1 MALDSDSLPPSTSR
15 DWFFP
20 THPKYPN
27 YPRRFTANPRSSF
40 PYCPLPPKTPSFGDI
55 SETAPTPYRDFKYA
69 RTRRR
74 VDVSQRSQRSKVS
87 DEANGA
93 VSGPKPEVSAV
104 SAKIEDVSVVKK
116 VSKIVGVSVR
126 DLKNR
131 WHMAVSVA
139 VLLSLSLSL
148 SLSLT
153 LQWNFSLSFLFYFS
167 INFVN
172 FCVLILNF

>member
-1 MALDSDSLPPSTSR
+1 MSLDSDSLPPSTSS

-20 THPKYPN
+20 TPPKYPK

-40 PYCPLPPKTPSFGDI
+40 PYCPPPPPPKSPSFRV
-55 SETAPTPYRDFKYA
+55 SEAAPTPYRDFTYA

-74 VDVSQRSQRSKVS
+74 VEVSQRSQRNKVS

-93 VSGPKPEVSAV
+93 VSGPKTEVSGV
-104 SAKIEDVSVVKK
+104 SAKIEDVSAVKK
-116 VSKIVGVSVR
+116 VSKIIGVSVR

-139 VLLSLSLSL
+139 VLITVFSSLLHK
-148 SLSLT
+148 
-153 LQWNFSLSFLFYFS
+153 NFSLQ
-167 INFVN
+167 NQVN
-172 FCVLILNF
+172 ELQDQISKCNIL